1 MSTLFDRLRA
11 GLARTREAFTARLD
25 QVLAQPLS
33 RAVFDELEAALI
45 EADVG
50 VPTAS
55 AILDRLRARR
65 DVRDA
70 RSVRGALREIIL
82 ELLGEA
88 APLRID
94 PPPAAIIM
102 LGVNGVGK
110 TTTIGKLAHHLSRQ
124 GKRVLLAAADTF
136 RAAAIDQLAIW
147 AQRVGCEIVRH
158 APGADP
164 AAVVFDAIAALRARA
179 IDVLIADTAGRL
191 HTKVNLMEE
200 LKKINRVVA
209 REMADRPV
217 ERLLVLD
224 ASTGQNAIAQAR
236 TFKDAVEVTGLV
248 LAKLDGT
255 AKGGVVIAIAHE
267 LAIPVK
273 LIGTGETLDD
283 LQPFDPRQFVDALLP
298 PTP

>member
-33 RAVFDELEAALI
+33 PAVFDELEAALI

-110 TTTIGKLAHHLSRQ
+110 TTTIGKL
-124 GKRVLLAAADTF
+124 
-136 RAAAIDQLAIW
+136 
-147 AQRVGCEIVRH
+147 
-158 APGADP
+158 
-164 AAVVFDAIAALRARA
+164 
-179 IDVLIADTAGRL
+179 
-191 HTKVNLMEE
+191 
-200 LKKINRVVA
+200 
-209 REMADRPV
+209 
-217 ERLLVLD
+217 
-224 ASTGQNAIAQAR
+224 
-236 TFKDAVEVTGLV
+236 
-248 LAKLDGT
+248 
-255 AKGGVVIAIAHE
+255 
-267 LAIPVK
+267 
-273 LIGTGETLDD
+273 
-283 LQPFDPRQFVDALLP
+283 
-298 PTP
+298 